1 MWAIFSWGIQ
11 SIEIDSRE
19 TNRSIY
25 FIDINQKK
33 LISWYQLESVNQSIT
48 TQKPFLDFAI
58 DWHSNLEQTSRILPG
73 RSSAI
78 FRKP

>member
-1 MWAIFSWGIQ
+1 MWAIFSWVIQ

-33 LISWYQLESVNQSIT
+33 LVSWYQLESVNQ
-48 TQKPFLDFAI
+48 
-58 DWHSNLEQTSRILPG
+58 
-73 RSSAI
+73 
-78 FRKP
+78 